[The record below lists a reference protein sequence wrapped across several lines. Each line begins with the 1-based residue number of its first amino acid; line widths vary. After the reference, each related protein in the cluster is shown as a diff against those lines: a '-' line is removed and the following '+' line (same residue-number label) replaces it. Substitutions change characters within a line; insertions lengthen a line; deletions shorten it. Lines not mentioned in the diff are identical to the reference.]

1 MFSWNNAEDTSLFSL
16 DFSAI
21 FYYLSIYPSFMGDL
35 TLSQFEARI
44 KFESDAD
51 LSHWSGNT
59 LRSGFGAHLKALV
72 CATGGGRTNSGRSTH
87 TTEGCISC
95 PLRTACVYDYF
106 FNSSP
111 APGATV
117 LRKQSDIP
125 RPFAFDPPAPGSH
138 SAGSE
143 AAFNFT
149 LIGRG
154 VEYLPYFLLA
164 LRNLGESGMS
174 RGYRLGYGRFALQSV
189 DSIGYGVRNN
199 IFSGDTVYNRAV
211 AISFQEM
218 RQASA
223 EHRGDLLLRFLT
235 PAQIK
240 EDDRFTATPTF
251 RGLMSRLLFR
261 ANALA
266 EFFGTGMLY
275 DQERSLA
282 LLGECREVATVAA
295 STREVRAHRYFHKQ
309 KIKKQQLPPFFV
321 GEIKYH
327 GDFSRDVMAL
337 LELGRLI
344 HVGKMAT
351 FGNGLYEIEV

>member
-1 MFSWNNAEDTSLFSL
+1 
-16 DFSAI
+16 
-21 FYYLSIYPSFMGDL
+21 MGDL

-44 KFESDAD
+44 KYNSDAD
-51 LSHWSGNT
+51 LSSWSGNT
-59 LRSGFGAHLKALV
+59 LRSGFGAHLRAMV
-72 CATGGGRTNSGRSTH
+72 CATKGMGPGDCSN
-87 TTEGCISC
+87 C
-95 PLRTACVYDYF
+95 PLCSVCVYDYF

-111 APGATV
+111 PPGAKV
-117 LRKQSDIP
+117 LRRQSDIP
-125 RPFAFDPPAPGSH
+125 RPFAFDPPSPGKH
-138 SAGSE
+138 NAGSE
-143 AAFNFT
+143 AVFNFT
-149 LIGRG
+149 LIGKG

-174 RGYRLGYGRFALQSV
+174 RGYRLGYGRFILLAV
-189 DSIGYGVRNN
+189 DSIGYGARNN
-199 IFSGDTVYNRAV
+199 IFSGDTVYNRS
-211 AISFQEM
+211 IPLRFQEM
-218 RQASA
+218 LDACT
-223 EHRGDLLLRFLT
+223 EHRGDLTVRFLT

-240 EDDRFTATPTF
+240 EGDRFTATPTF
-251 RGLMSRLLFR
+251 RGLVSRLLFR

-266 EFFGTGMLY
+266 EFFGSGMLY

-295 STREVRAHRYFHKQ
+295 STEEVRAQRYFHKQ
-309 KIKKQQLPPFFV
+309 NIKKQQLPPFFR

-351 FGNGLYEIEV
+351 FGNGLYEIDA